1 MYTMSMNTMNT
12 SADAWCAPACQRSAH
27 MMNTL
32 ILDTAVEAVSLLILA
47 LVVLVSLLVRIILPE
62 GQSRT
67 YNLPQSR

>member
-1 MYTMSMNTMNT
+1 MYAMSMSQKNT

-47 LVVLVSLLVRIILPE
+47 LAVLVSLLVRIIFPQGQGRTYDLL
-62 GQSRT
+62 QSR
-67 YNLPQSR
+67 